1 MPASAQ
7 DRQLLGKN
15 YLSGKPV
22 LVKVERGLISK
33 VEEAPHTPR
42 TWIAPALIDL
52 HINGFRGHAVNGPD
66 ATPHSIASM
75 VESQWGC
82 GVGALCP
89 TVVTAAPEAM
99 LASLRYVSEA
109 CRDPQIERS
118 VLGIHLEGPYI
129 SAVDGPRGAHPI
141 EHVRPPNWDEF
152 CRFQEA
158 AEGRIR
164 LVTLAPE
171 TEGAIQFIERLVDQ
185 QIVVS
190 LGHAS
195 AETRDIAE
203 AARAGARLSTHL
215 GNGAHASLKRHPNY
229 IWDQLANDNLM
240 ASFIVDGHHLPP
252 SVVKSMVRSKETRR
266 SILISDAVVMAG
278 LPSGLYPV
286 GSQTVEVGPEGR
298 ISLAGTPYF
307 FGAGASIDQGVA
319 NVVRFAGTP
328 LSEAIHMA
336 SLHPAQLLSKEGEL
350 GTLEPGKKAN
360 IIRFEW
366 TETGIQIQQTVV
378 GGQVVFDAGI

>member
-1 MPASAQ
+1 MAQ
-7 DRQLLGKN
+7 NKQLLGKN

-22 LVKVERGLISK
+22 LVEVERGYISK
-33 VEEAPHTPR
+33 VEEAPHTLKL
-42 TWIAPALIDL
+42 WIAPALLDL
-52 HINGFRGHAVNGPD
+52 HINGFGGHAVNGPE
-66 ATPHSIASM
+66 ATPNSIASM
-75 VESQWGC
+75 VELQWGC

-99 LASLRYVSEA
+99 LASLRCVSEA
-109 CRDPQIERS
+109 CRESRIERS

-129 SAVDGPRGAHPI
+129 SAVDGPRGAHPL

-171 TEGAIQFIERLVDQ
+171 IEGAIRFIERLVEQ

-190 LGHAS
+190 LGHAN
-195 AETRDIAE
+195 AETRDITE
-203 AARAGARLSTHL
+203 ATRAGARLSTHL
-215 GNGAHASLKRHPNY
+215 GNGAHSSLPRHPNY

-252 SVVKSMVRSKETRR
+252 SVVKSMVRGKETRR

-278 LPSGLYPV
+278 LPPGFYPV
-286 GSQTVEVGPEGR
+286 GFQTIEVGPEGR
-298 ISLAGTPYF
+298 ISLAGTPYL

-319 NVVRFAGTP
+319 NVVRFAGISLP
-328 LSEAIHMA
+328 EAVHMA
-336 SLHPAQLLSKEGEL
+336 SLHPAQLMSREGEL

-366 TETGIQIQQTVV
+366 TETGIQIHQTVV
-378 GGQVVFDAGI
+378 EGQVVFDAGV